1 MWILTPEQ
9 TRRLNALQRQRDLKR
24 LGDVLAVA
32 YPEAAARLGERFA
45 EFVELGA
52 QRASVHG
59 LTHLLAVARYLA
71 CWVAFGTE
79 MEQREPWAAALL
91 RDSRRS
97 QGARVHQLG
106 VQTLESLRSQRQPGQ
121 PAPEPWAQGLV
132 ALDNAL
138 QDSGRLGTLGERE
151 RLKLGVA
158 CDLEAIDLRLTDS
171 AWRQQYTATDGPWRR
186 EPCSAAVAA
195 VTVQHPAG
203 ATSPTVLPTQIS
215 VLSQPPGAE
224 HVSEL
229 RVRVRSAHRCD
240 PAVHPLLSVT
250 GPTDVRT
257 LRGDTAQDVVITLFA
272 DRGALGNEKTAMGE
286 ETSPAWSVLEVTTC
300 GLRDSGMPVGQWTT
314 RLAAYCAEQ
323 HLVAFRR
330 ETPPPRQWPPG
341 DAPPAPAVR
350 VRREIDG
357 RVIDASALQQGL
369 EALDAQWARAL
380 QRLYTAWE
388 REGGITD
395 GRLDAE
401 VATLTGSAGVTWGW
415 TEAPAGLAALPLMRI
430 EALLDL
436 VASRVALRFTGELSR
451 AGSRSSIVLQTDH
464 TVPLKAAWTRRPTD
478 VELGPAL
485 APLSV
490 AIHQGFTLAL
500 QPWAGADLA
509 VASLV
514 PSEGTV
520 VRGAITGQV
529 GLELRN
535 DGPGLRWF
543 ARLAL
548 SPVGTTLRVVDPLLG
563 VQTLPQPLLP
573 ALSLLDWSQT

>member
-106 VQTLESLRSQRQPGQ
+106 VQTLESLRSRRQPGQ
-121 PAPEPWAQGLV
+121 PAPESWAQGLV

-186 EPCSAAVAA
+186 EPCNAAVGS

-203 ATSPTVLPTQIS
+203 ATSPTLLPTQIS

-257 LRGDTAQDVVITLFA
+257 LRGDAAQDVVITLFA
-272 DRGALGNEKTAMGE
+272 DR
-286 ETSPAWSVLEVTTC
+286 
-300 GLRDSGMPVGQWTT
+300 GMPVGQWTT

-415 TEAPAGLAALPLMRI
+415 TEAPAGLAASPLMRI

-436 VASRVALRFTGELSR
+436 VASRIALRFTGELSR

-490 AIHQGFTLAL
+490 TVHQGFTLAL
-500 QPWAGADLA
+500 QPWAGAELA

-514 PSEGTV
+514 QSEGTV

>member
-24 LGDVLAVA
+24 LGEVLAAA
-32 YPEAAARLGERFA
+32 YPEAAARLGDRFA
-45 EFVELGA
+45 AFVELGA

-106 VQTLESLRSQRQPGQ
+106 VQTLESLRSRRQPGQ
-121 PAPEPWAQGLV
+121 PAPESWAQGLV

-158 CDLEAIDLRLTDS
+158 CDLEAIDLRVTDS

-186 EPCSAAVAA
+186 EPCNAAVAA

-203 ATSPTVLPTQIS
+203 ATSPTLLPTQIS

-240 PAVHPLLSVT
+240 PTVHPLLSVT

-257 LRGDTAQDVVITLFA
+257 LRGDAAQDVVITLFA

-330 ETPPPRQWPPG
+330 EI
-341 DAPPAPAVR
+341 
-350 VRREIDG
+350 RRRDLG
-357 RVIDASALQQGL
+357 VDRSASRSGC
-369 EALDAQWARAL
+369 
-380 QRLYTAWE
+380 
-388 REGGITD
+388 
-395 GRLDAE
+395 
-401 VATLTGSAGVTWGW
+401 
-415 TEAPAGLAALPLMRI
+415 LAAHAHR
-430 EALLDL
+430 
-436 VASRVALRFTGELSR
+436 
-451 AGSRSSIVLQTDH
+451 
-464 TVPLKAAWTRRPTD
+464 
-478 VELGPAL
+478 GPARPRRQSNR
-485 APLSV
+485 A
-490 AIHQGFTLAL
+490 AL
-500 QPWAGADLA
+500 HGRTQ
-509 VASLV
+509 S
-514 PSEGTV
+514 
-520 VRGAITGQV
+520 R
-529 GLELRN
+529 
-535 DGPGLRWF
+535 
-543 ARLAL
+543 RLAL
-548 SPVGTTLRVVDPLLG
+548 VDRPADRPRGSAEGGMDATAHRCRTGAGPGPVERGRPSRLHPGAAALG
-563 VQTLPQPLLP
+563 RR
-573 ALSLLDWSQT
+573 